1 MLQITLMWRAFPQ
14 DSMIWCTSS
23 AQLAHL
29 LKDFRA
35 NLFLPWHIPSQRF
48 LCTSI
53 QEESDTA
60 FLQDSS
66 GVSVE
71 IFLNP
76 RTGHSTSATLRDV
89 LLLNFPAVRDTYQLR
104 ALLSGTPL
112 SEVHG
117 STRSGLHRE
126 GTLIDFAA
134 LEVRQDMEEVV
145 QVVQTPFLTDPPMPG
160 ISTDR
165 KDGCS
170 RGEADW
176 CGADSE
182 ANGVSPPNL
191 TQAAAVVLESP
202 SSHLSISVMTPVT
215 QARTCLLLS
224 AGRWL
229 RHNFPLHISLLLAS

>member
-1 MLQITLMWRAFPQ
+1 ME
-14 DSMIWCTSS
+14 
-23 AQLAHL
+23 
-29 LKDFRA
+29 
-35 NLFLPWHIPSQRF
+35 LPR
-48 LCTSI
+48 
-53 QEESDTA
+53 
-60 FLQDSS
+60 LQDSS